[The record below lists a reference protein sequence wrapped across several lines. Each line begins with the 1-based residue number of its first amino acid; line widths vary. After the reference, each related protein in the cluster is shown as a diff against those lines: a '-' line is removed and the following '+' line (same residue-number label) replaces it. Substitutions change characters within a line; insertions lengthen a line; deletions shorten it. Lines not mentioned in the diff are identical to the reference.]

1 MEWYSNSATGD
12 VSGMSDS
19 VDRCLVSNRNALMSL
34 NLSVPAA
41 QQSQLVQ
48 GFRAQY
54 QQLHSTLVDVLQN
67 NTDSFRLVRLGSDLQ
82 EFASIIDEVSSI
94 IMIKIAISESN

>member
-1 MEWYSNSATGD
+1 M
-12 VSGMSDS
+12 
-19 VDRCLVSNRNALMSL
+19 LL

-94 IMIKIAISESN
+94 NYHD